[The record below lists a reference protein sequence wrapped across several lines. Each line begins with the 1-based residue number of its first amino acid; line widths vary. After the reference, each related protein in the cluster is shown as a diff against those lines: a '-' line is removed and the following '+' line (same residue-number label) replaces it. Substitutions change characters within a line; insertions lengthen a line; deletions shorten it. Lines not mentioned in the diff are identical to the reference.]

1 MFISLHQILE
11 MRLLAVLSFFLFY
24 GSLSAQKNVE
34 LVKKDTI
41 KVIVDTSTSPV
52 LAFENTVVN
61 YGSVAQGSSTYRTA
75 KFTNKGKTPLIITYC
90 ESPCSCLIAS
100 ASTEPVSPG
109 GTGEIQLKYNTAL
122 VGTFNK
128 TVTVHSNAKKTV
140 VLSVKGIVR
149 VAATPKKTTKK

>member
-1 MFISLHQILE
+1 M
-11 MRLLAVLSFFLFY
+11 
-24 GSLSAQKNVE
+24 E

-41 KVIVDTSTSPV
+41 KVIIDTSTSPI

-61 YGSVAQGSSTYRTA
+61 YGSVAQGSSPYRTV
-75 KFTNKGKTPLIITYC
+75 KFTNKGKTPLIIKHC

-100 ASTEPVSPG
+100 ASTEPVPPG

-140 VLSVKGIVR
+140 VLSVKGIIRAV
-149 VAATPKKTTKK
+149 ATPKKTTKK